1 MGTITPAPGIY
12 TFHVGDTA
20 VAQATPATGYHFNQ
34 WMISMAGL
42 TDSMPNNPVTMI
54 LPTYLAGASITMTA
68 TYAPNLYSIDVYAN
82 DNTLGTV
89 TGSGQYAYN
98 SYATIS
104 ATPAAHCYFVQWN
117 DGDTNAVRNVLVTG
131 NASYTATFQAYP
143 QYEVTLSAVPEI
155 GGTVSGA
162 GLYYAGDVVTISATP
177 NEGYNFIGWALEPN
191 EGVIVSR
198 NLNYTFTMDAQNVAY
213 VALFEEAPLPATV
226 HVNFDSYVG
235 SVFINNV
242 ESHDYEGFIGDT
254 IILHA
259 VANTG
264 FHFDHWEGL
273 SSDYDTLSETI
284 TFVIT
289 EATTEITCFFA
300 ENIGIDDVNSDNITI
315 YSANN
320 NIIVRG
326 AEQQTVRVF
335 DAVGRLVA
343 QRTNAADT
351 EIIAMPNTGIY
362 LVQVGN
368 NAARRVVVRR

>member
-1 MGTITPAPGIY
+1 M
-12 TFHVGDTA
+12 
-20 VAQATPATGYHFNQ
+20 
-34 WMISMAGL
+34 
-42 TDSMPNNPVTMI
+42 
-54 LPTYLAGASITMTA
+54 
-68 TYAPNLYSIDVYAN
+68 
-82 DNTLGTV
+82 
-89 TGSGQYAYN
+89 
-98 SYATIS
+98 
-104 ATPAAHCYFVQWN
+104 
-117 DGDTNAVRNVLVTG
+117 
-131 NASYTATFQAYP
+131 
-143 QYEVTLSAVPEI
+143 
-155 GGTVSGA
+155 
-162 GLYYAGDVVTISATP
+162 
-177 NEGYNFIGWALEPN
+177 
-191 EGVIVSR
+191 
-198 NLNYTFTMDAQNVAY
+198 
-213 VALFEEAPLPATV
+213 
-226 HVNFDSYVG
+226 
-235 SVFINNV
+235 FINNV